1 MVIFSFLCIGAA
13 AALGVAQ
20 PRAIGIV
27 VDRVLRDGNWGY
39 LLPGAAT
46 VVALSLVQGIL
57 RYFQRM
63 TMESVSQRMIYSLRS
78 TVYGHLQQLSFRF
91 FDQAQTGDLMSR
103 VTADVEAVRMAAGMG
118 LVNGTMHLS
127 TVVFTIVSML
137 ILDWKLALISLLF
150 MPFLVDAVRR
160 FIKVTRPSWM
170 EVQVETAEM
179 TNNLQENL
187 SGVRLVRAFAREA
200 GQVEIFKERNERFL
214 EVNLR
219 AIRLNAFWSNYI
231 VFLTAIG
238 SVLVL
243 WFGGRQ
249 VIRGE
254 VSIGDL
260 IAFNAYIAALPNPI
274 RMLGNIINN
283 FTRAGAGLTRIFE
296 LLDTESDVQERP
308 DAKAAGRLSGAVT
321 FENVSFSYGKGRPVL
336 KEIGLEIKPGMRVA
350 ILGLTGS
357 GKSSLI
363 NLIPRFYD
371 PTEGRILVDG
381 TDIRELTLDSLRH
394 NIGIVQQESFL
405 FSTSLRE
412 NIAYGRPDASMAEII
427 QAAKLAQIHD
437 WIETLPEGYETVV
450 GERGTGLS
458 GGQRQRM
465 AIARA
470 LLTDAPILLLDE
482 STSAVDMETERKI
495 SAAMDQVMQRRTAFI
510 IASRLSTVMS
520 ADLVLVLEEGRIVQR
535 GTHEELLEQPGLY
548 RTIYEMQL
556 AGQAAAQ
563 AARIEA
569 EHPGSYDEELAAGL
583 QVEGDAKAGA
593 DAKAAADAK
602 PGADAQPNAP
612 QNQKQQVAAAEAA
625 DA

>member
-1 MVIFSFLCIGAA
+1 MRLLRRLWPYYRSHLSMVIVSFLCIGLA

-20 PRAIGIV
+20 PRAIGLV

-46 VVALSLVQGIL
+46 VVALSAIQGAL
-57 RYFQRM
+57 RYVQRM
-63 TMESVSQRMIYSLRS
+63 SMESVSQGMIYELRS
-78 TVYGHLQQLSFRF
+78 KVYGHLQQLSFRF

-127 TVVFTIVSML
+127 TVIFTIISML
-137 ILDWKLALISLLF
+137 ILDWKLAIISLLF
-150 MPFLVDAVRR
+150 LPFLVDAVRR
-160 FIKVTRPSWM
+160 FINQTKPSWM
-170 EVQVETAEM
+170 AVQVETAEM

-200 GQVEIFKERNERFL
+200 GQMETFKERNERFL
-214 EVNLR
+214 QVNLR

-231 VFLTAIG
+231 AFLTAIG

-243 WFGGRQ
+243 WYGGRQ

-254 VSIGDL
+254 LSIGDL
-260 IAFNAYIAALPNPI
+260 IAFNAYVAALPNPI
-274 RMLGNIINN
+274 RMLGNITNN

-308 DAKAAGRLSGAVT
+308 GALEAGRLTGAVT
-321 FENVSFSYGKGRPVL
+321 FEQVSFAYGKGRPVL
-336 KEIGLEIKPGMRVA
+336 SAIDLQVQPGQRVA

-371 PTEGRILVDG
+371 PTAGRILVDG
-381 TDIRELTLDSLRH
+381 VDLRELTLDSLRH

-412 NIAYGRPDASMAEII
+412 NIAYGRPGASLDEVIE
-427 QAAKLAQIHD
+427 AAKLAQIHD
-437 WIETLPEGYETVV
+437 WISTQPQGYETVV

-495 SAAMDQVMQRRTAFI
+495 AAAMDRVMERRTAFI

-535 GTHEELLEQPGLY
+535 GTHAELLDQPGLY

-556 AGQAAAQ
+556 RGQSESSEAPAQAAA
-563 AARIEA
+563 
-569 EHPGSYDEELAAGL
+569 LA
-583 QVEGDAKAGA
+583 QEVT
-593 DAKAAADAK
+593 
-602 PGADAQPNAP
+602 
-612 QNQKQQVAAAEAA
+612 VR
-625 DA
+625 